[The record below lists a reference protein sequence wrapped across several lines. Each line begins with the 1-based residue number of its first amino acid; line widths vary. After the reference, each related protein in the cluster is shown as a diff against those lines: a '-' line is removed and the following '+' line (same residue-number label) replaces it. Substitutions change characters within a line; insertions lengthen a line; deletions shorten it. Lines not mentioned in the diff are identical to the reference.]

1 MTIFGED
8 YAGMYDQL
16 YADKNYERECEF
28 VLAHLENRFHQPL
41 RLLDL
46 GCGTGGHAQYLA
58 NQGHKVTGIDIS
70 QSMLDLAVEKI
81 SPSENQPEY
90 FCSDIRDFKLDKTFD
105 AAIMMF
111 AVLGYQLSN
120 EDVERTLFNVR
131 EHLELGAP
139 FVFDFWFGPA
149 VLAQRPEQRIRRVD
163 TKTGPALRV
172 VEPSLDVLSQNCT
185 VKYTL
190 WQPMENLGVKETIES
205 HSMRFFFA
213 QEVQHFL
220 NQAGF
225 ELTSIT
231 DFEDFKS
238 EPSTSTWNVIC
249 SAKAI

>member
-90 FCSDIRDFKLDKTFD
+90 FCSDS
-105 AAIMMF
+105 
-111 AVLGYQLSN
+111 LS
-120 EDVERTLFNVR
+120 
-131 EHLELGAP
+131 
-139 FVFDFWFGPA
+139 
-149 VLAQRPEQRIRRVD
+149 
-163 TKTGPALRV
+163 
-172 VEPSLDVLSQNCT
+172 
-185 VKYTL
+185 
-190 WQPMENLGVKETIES
+190 ES
-205 HSMRFFFA
+205 SI
-213 QEVQHFL
+213 HFL
-220 NQAGF
+220 LLMSRVRVRATFFPFNG
-225 ELTSIT
+225 
-231 DFEDFKS
+231 
-238 EPSTSTWNVIC
+238 N
-249 SAKAI
+249 